1 MQNWQ
6 IGKQRQQQRQ
16 VAVSVYYHTVC
27 SIASHVIVLAF
38 NLWGGVCVCVLASL
52 KKKTWVNLTRVMDT
66 QAE

>member
-6 IGKQRQQQRQ
+6 NGKRRQQQTQ

-38 NLWGGVCVCVLASL
+38 NLWGGVCVCFGFIKKEVLGQFDKGHGYAG
-52 KKKTWVNLTRVMDT
+52 
-66 QAE
+66 